1 MGPSLPTLPALQSF
15 PPHYH
20 TSRQLH
26 PPSCPLS
33 TRPHRP
39 NWPSTFLGRVSILP
53 QSVDRFTRWPEAFP
67 IPDITA
73 ETVARALLSGWISLF
88 GCPQTI
94 TTDQGRQFESQ
105 LFHSLARMC
114 GIHLNRTTPHHPA
127 ANGLVDRLHL
137 TLKAAI
143 MCHAEEKWTDALP
156 LVLLGIRT
164 AYKDDLQ
171 SSAAELVYG
180 EPLRVPGEL
189 IVPAAPRFEAST
201 FIEQFRRHMYQLRPT
216 PAARH
221 SSPATFIHKDLRDST
236 HVFLRQDSIRRAL
249 EPPYTG
255 PHKVIART
263 DKTLTI
269 VVRGR
274 QVNVSAD
281 RVKPAYVLDGPQHDT
296 GSLPST
302 QPRSDPEKPVSTTRP
317 TQTTRS
323 GRTVRYPARFTT

>member
-1 MGPSLPTLPALQSF
+1 M
-15 PPHYH
+15 
-20 TSRQLH
+20 
-26 PPSCPLS
+26 
-33 TRPHRP
+33 
-39 NWPSTFLGRVSILP
+39 
-53 QSVDRFTRWPEAFP
+53 
-67 IPDITA
+67 
-73 ETVARALLSGWISLF
+73 ARALLSGWISLF

-201 FIEQFRRHMYQLRPT
+201 FIQQLRRHMNQLRPT

-221 SSPATFIHKDLRDST
+221 SSQPHSST
-236 HVFLRQDSIRRAL
+236 
-249 EPPYTG
+249 
-255 PHKVIART
+255 
-263 DKTLTI
+263 KTS
-269 VVRGR
+269 G
-274 QVNVSAD
+274 
-281 RVKPAYVLDGPQHDT
+281 
-296 GSLPST
+296 
-302 QPRSDPEKPVSTTRP
+302 TRP
-317 TQTTRS
+317 TCSCGRIPYTVPWSHHRAARPKSFPALTKRLQLSCAAGRS
-323 GRTVRYPARFTT
+323 TYQQSE

>member
-1 MGPSLPTLPALQSF
+1 
-15 PPHYH
+15 
-20 TSRQLH
+20 
-26 PPSCPLS
+26 
-33 TRPHRP
+33 
-39 NWPSTFLGRVSILP
+39 
-53 QSVDRFTRWPEAFP
+53 
-67 IPDITA
+67 
-73 ETVARALLSGWISLF
+73 
-88 GCPQTI
+88 
-94 TTDQGRQFESQ
+94 
-105 LFHSLARMC
+105 MC
-114 GIHLNRTTPHHPA
+114 GIHLSRTTPHHPA
-127 ANGLVDRLHL
+127 ANGLVERLHS

-143 MCHAEEKWTDALP
+143 MCHAEERWTDALP

-164 AYKDDLQ
+164 AYKEDLQ

-189 IVPAAPRFEAST
+189 LLPAAPRFEAST
-201 FIEQFRRHMYQLRPT
+201 FIEQLRRHMDQLRPT

-221 SSPATFIHKDLRDST
+221 ASPATFIHKDLRDST

-281 RVKPAYVLDGPQHDT
+281 RVKPAYVLDGTQHDT
-296 GSLPST
+296 SSLPSA

-323 GRTVRYPARFTT
+323 GRTVRFPARFTT